1 MKVLPILN
9 PQDVHKAL
17 KSIEEEI
24 GVFKTQLYNFISKPG
39 GREDA
44 EQFICD
50 KKHLIDSWDQQL
62 VKIFLYSTT
71 LPPFG

>member
-1 MKVLPILN
+1 MSVLPIRN
-9 PQDVHKAL
+9 PKDVHLAL

-24 GVFKTQLYNFISKPG
+24 GAFKTQLYNFISKPA
-39 GREDA
+39 GRKNA

-50 KKHLIDSWDQQL
+50 NKHLIDSWDQQI
-62 VKIFLYSTT
+62 VTIFLYSTT